1 MSDLIARHA
10 TWLKAAGRADT
21 TIAARVRLLHHADR
35 HLPLGL
41 DRAHT
46 DEIQAY
52 QSNPD
57 WSAWSRYTYDSHF
70 RGFYRYGVEIGEY
83 TMDPTLAIPRPP
95 EGNRLPDPVTDREL
109 THLFEHA
116 PRWWHPVLALA
127 AYAGLRVSEIARLRR
142 QDITEERIRVR
153 CGKGGKDGYVD
164 THPIVWALVRD
175 TPVRQGKRATAAV
188 HDDMGAEVTGYQLT
202 SRGWYLFHSLGLPDV
217 HLHRLRH
224 WHATSLIANGADLET
239 VRQCM
244 RHANLSST
252 GWYVLISNPARRA
265 AVHRLPA
272 MGHGPADI
280 RPVPTAEAA

>member
-10 TWLKAAGRADT
+10 TWAKSGGSADT
-21 TIAARVRLLHHADR
+21 TIDARVRLLTHADR

-46 DEIQAY
+46 EELQAY

-57 WSAWSRYTYDSHF
+57 WSAWTRYTYDGHL
-70 RGFYRYGVEIGEY
+70 RAFYRWGVAAGHY
-83 TMDPTLAIPRPP
+83 TLDPTLAIPRPP
-95 EGNRLPDPVTDREL
+95 EGTRLPDPITDVEL
-109 THLFEHA
+109 TYLFEHA
-116 PRWWHPVLALA
+116 PCWWHLPLALA

-142 QDITEERIRVR
+142 QDITVDRIRVR
-153 CGKGGKDGYVD
+153 CGKGGKDAYVD

-175 TPVRQGKRATAAV
+175 LPPGRVVR
-188 HDDMGAEVTGYQLT
+188 DDTGAEVTGYQLT
-202 SRGWYLFHSLGLPDV
+202 SRGWYLFHSLGMPDV

-224 WHATSLIANGADLET
+224 WHATSLIEHGADLET

-272 MGHGPADI
+272 MGHGPALI